1 MSPKKE
7 AGKLQAATII
17 ENLRTRGMEG
27 YYFGTSGECV
37 SFILE
42 MMPKGSSVSW
52 GGSMT
57 FEETGMKEALSDG
70 SYRLIDRMS
79 AKTPEERRSVYAQTV
94 MSDYYF
100 MSTNA
105 ITLDGEL
112 INIDGNG
119 NRLACLMQGPSNVM
133 ILAGI
138 NKITSDIECGFRRVK
153 DIASPANTVRLNK
166 NTPCSHTGRC
176 GSCFSPDCICSH
188 TVITRRSGTPGRIK
202 VFLIN
207 EDLGY

>member
-7 AGKLQAATII
+7 ARKIQASTII
-17 ENLRTRGMEG
+17 ENLKIRGMEG
-27 YYFGTSGECV
+27 YYFDTSADCV
-37 SFILE
+37 SYILSQ
-42 MMPKGSSVSW
+42 MPQGSSISW

-57 FEETGMKEALSDG
+57 FEETGMKDALTDQD
-70 SYRLIDRMS
+70 YVLIDRMS
-79 AKTPEERRSVYAQTV
+79 AKTPEERRSIYAQTV
-94 MSDYYF
+94 MSDFYF

-119 NRLACLMQGPSNVM
+119 NRLACLLQGPQNIM
-133 ILAGI
+133 ILTGL
-138 NKITSDIECGFRRVK
+138 NKITSDIESGIRRVK

-166 NTPCSHTGRC
+166 NTPCSQTGRC
-176 GSCFSPDCICSH
+176 NNCFSPDCICSH

-202 VFLIN
+202 IFLIN

>member
-7 AGKLQAATII
+7 ARKIQASTII
-17 ENLRTRGMEG
+17 ENLKIRGMEG
-27 YYFGTSGECV
+27 YYFDTSADCV
-37 SFILE
+37 SYILSQI
-42 MMPKGSSVSW
+42 PQGSSISW

-57 FEETGMKEALSDG
+57 FEETGMKDALTDKD
-70 SYRLIDRMS
+70 YVLIDRMS
-79 AKTPEERRSVYAQTV
+79 AKTPEERRSIYAQTV
-94 MSDYYF
+94 MSDFYF

-119 NRLACLMQGPSNVM
+119 NRLACLMQGPQNVM
-133 ILAGI
+133 ILTGL
-138 NKITSDIECGFRRVK
+138 NKVTSDIESGIRRVK

-166 NTPCSHTGRC
+166 NTPCSQTGRC
-176 GSCFSPDCICSH
+176 NNCFSPDCIFSH

-202 VFLIN
+202 IFFIN

>member
-1 MSPKKE
+1 
-7 AGKLQAATII
+7 
-17 ENLRTRGMEG
+17 MEG
-27 YYFGTSGECV
+27 HYFDTSAECV
-37 SFILE
+37 SYILSR
-42 MMPKGSSVSW
+42 MPKGSSVSW

-57 FEETGMKEALSDG
+57 FIETGMKDAVANGDYS
-70 SYRLIDRMS
+70 LIDRAA
-79 AKTPEERRSVYAQTV
+79 AKTPEESRSIYAQTV
-94 MSDYYF
+94 MADYYF

-105 ITLDGEL
+105 ITMNGEL

-133 ILAGI
+133 IITGL
-138 NKITSDIECGFRRVK
+138 NKVTSDIESGIRRVK
-153 DIASPANTVRLNK
+153 DISCPANTARLSK
-166 NTPCSHTGRC
+166 DTPCSHTGFC
-176 GSCFSPDCICSH
+176 GDCLSPDCICSH